1 MSTEANSIRR
11 LYIQG
16 KGSDNSVR
24 GLYLEG
30 ASEPV
35 EGWYNSNWK
44 YRVKITVDHTKVGST
59 LTDFPVYVDLS
70 NLPSGFHTN
79 VKSDGGDIRVTRSDG
94 TTECP
99 REIVFY
105 DAANDKGE
113 LHFKANSLSSTTD
126 TDFYIY
132 YGNAS
137 ASDYATDATY
147 GAENVWDSNFKI
159 VHHLKDSTTSSV
171 LDSTSNSLDGTK
183 ISAGNPAETAG
194 KTARTRART
203 RTESG
208 KDCAGDPS

>member
-1 MSTEANSIRR
+1 MS
-11 LYIQG
+11 
-16 KGSDNSVR
+16 
-24 GLYLEG
+24 
-30 ASEPV
+30 
-35 EGWYNSNWK
+35 WYNSSWK
-44 YRVKITVDHTKVGST
+44 YRVKITIDHSKVGSD

-70 NLPSGFHTN
+70 TLPSGFHTN

-113 LHFKANSLSSTTD
+113 LHFKANSLSSTSD

-147 GAENVWDSNFKI
+147 GARKVWTNGYVGVYHLQATSGTQKNSATGSDDLSVSN
-159 VHHLKDSTTSSV
+159 
-171 LDSTSNSLDGTK
+171 GTPDVFL
-183 ISAGNPAETAG
+183 S
-194 KTARTRART
+194 
-203 RTESG
+203 
-208 KDCAGDPS
+208 